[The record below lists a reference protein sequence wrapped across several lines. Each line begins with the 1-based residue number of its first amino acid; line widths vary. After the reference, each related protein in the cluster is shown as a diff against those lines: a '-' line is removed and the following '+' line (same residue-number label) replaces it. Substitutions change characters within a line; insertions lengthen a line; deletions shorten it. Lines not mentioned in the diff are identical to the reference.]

1 MISCSVRGI
10 LWFEGQVKVTAIR
23 FSPAP
28 RGAGSDRCKFEQRLR
43 DYDGDGVWSVA
54 LAEGRSYLY
63 PKPSKGLT
71 FVWVKGNLY

>member
-1 MISCSVRGI
+1 MGIEPECQRG
-10 LWFEGQVKVTAIR
+10 R
-23 FSPAP
+23 N
-28 RGAGSDRCKFEQRLR
+28 
-43 DYDGDGVWSVA
+43 DGDGVWSVA